1 MKVLFA
7 IVMLLP
13 ALLMAGERPNVVVIL
28 TDDQGWGDLSIHGNR
43 DIATPNL
50 DRIASEGAVFDRF
63 FVQPVCAPT
72 RAEFLTGRFFSRTG
86 VRGVSTGDERMDVG
100 ERTIAEVFKEAG
112 YATAAFGKWH
122 NGSQPPYHP
131 NDRGFTEYVGFT
143 SGHWGDYFSPV
154 LERNGKLIRGEGY
167 ITDYLTDQALAFIE
181 ARKGGPFFCYLP
193 LCTPHS
199 PMQVP
204 DRFWGRFE
212 GKELG
217 MMKGTKGLDD
227 SAHTRAA
234 LAMVENID
242 GNVGRLLD
250 RLDALG
256 LAENTIVV
264 YFSDNG
270 PNGRRWNG
278 GMKGIKGSVLEG
290 GVRVPC
296 FVRWPG
302 RIKAGTEVER
312 IAGGVDLLPT
322 LAAAA
327 GLKVDAPK
335 ALDGRN
341 LLPLLEGK
349 AETWGERFLM
359 TVHGNGK
366 RMQWSVRSQDLRLV
380 NGETMYDPAKD
391 PGHTKDVSAAHAGE
405 RKRMEAFAQGY
416 LKEVAGNLEK
426 DERPFTVGYGAVTW
440 LPARDG
446 IVVGGIQRS
455 GRAPNCSFFTN
466 WKKKED
472 RIKWRVAVGAA
483 GTYEAILHYTC
494 AAADLGSVIE
504 LRMGGSKEPYVFRD
518 GDEARSSE
526 LQFGGVKVR
535 ATISVAFDPPL
546 VGDEHDRSGRGGA
559 ESFVKDFKPMSL
571 GRMELK
577 VGEGVIELRAAEIPA
592 GGVADV
598 RWLELRRVDA
608 GDLR

>member
-1 MKVLFA
+1 
-7 IVMLLP
+7 
-13 ALLMAGERPNVVVIL
+13 
-28 TDDQGWGDLSIHGNR
+28 
-43 DIATPNL
+43 
-50 DRIASEGAVFDRF
+50 
-63 FVQPVCAPT
+63 
-72 RAEFLTGRFFSRTG
+72 
-86 VRGVSTGDERMDVG
+86 
-100 ERTIAEVFKEAG
+100 
-112 YATAAFGKWH
+112 
-122 NGSQPPYHP
+122 
-131 NDRGFTEYVGFT
+131 
-143 SGHWGDYFSPV
+143 
-154 LERNGKLIRGEGY
+154 
-167 ITDYLTDQALAFIE
+167 
-181 ARKGGPFFCYLP
+181 
-193 LCTPHS
+193 
-199 PMQVP
+199 
-204 DRFWGRFE
+204 
-212 GKELG
+212 
-217 MMKGTKGLDD
+217 
-227 SAHTRAA
+227 
-234 LAMVENID
+234 
-242 GNVGRLLD
+242 
-250 RLDALG
+250 
-256 LAENTIVV
+256 
-264 YFSDNG
+264 
-270 PNGRRWNG
+270 
-278 GMKGIKGSVLEG
+278 
-290 GVRVPC
+290 
-296 FVRWPG
+296 
-302 RIKAGTEVER
+302 
-312 IAGGVDLLPT
+312 
-322 LAAAA
+322 
-327 GLKVDAPK
+327 
-335 ALDGRN
+335 
-341 LLPLLEGK
+341 
-349 AETWGERFLM
+349 
-359 TVHGNGK
+359 
-366 RMQWSVRSQDLRLV
+366 
-380 NGETMYDPAKD
+380 MYDPAKD